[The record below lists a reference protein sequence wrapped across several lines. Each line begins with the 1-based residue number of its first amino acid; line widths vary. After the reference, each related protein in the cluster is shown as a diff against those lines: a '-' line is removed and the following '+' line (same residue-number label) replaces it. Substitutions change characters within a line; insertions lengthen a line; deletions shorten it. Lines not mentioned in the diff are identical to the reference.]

1 MLRQE
6 LDYVILSKSDIMI
19 TYSKDG
25 ETSNN
30 FHLND
35 VSYSERYGKDYIVGY
50 CAEYEKELTFKVEKI
65 KYIELEW
72 FELFGKSVNF
82 MRGLHLLAIRGDN
95 HVAFELRQYKEADW
109 SIRLCETL
117 CHDDEVLATHFI
129 PYYDEDTKE
138 KWTRIDNSDK
148 MLHDAI
154 YTFAYKVSNDE
165 ELKEDDEVYHISLR
179 NSVKHNGIYYACAFI
194 RSRTTIGELRIPTN
208 VEFIAYNRC
217 RYYTD
222 NDQSKHWELA
232 KNLGLI

>member
-82 MRGLHLLAIRGDN
+82 MSGLHLLAIRGDN
-95 HVAFELRQYKEADW
+95 HVAFELRQYKGADW
-109 SIRLCETL
+109 SIRLCEAL
-117 CHDDEVLATHFI
+117 CHNDEVLATHFI

-138 KWTRIDNSDK
+138 KWTLIDNSEK
-148 MLHDAI
+148 VLHDAI

-165 ELKEDDEVYHISLR
+165 ELKDYDEVYGISLR
-179 NSVKHNGIYYACAFI
+179 NSVKHNGISYACAFI
-194 RSRTTIGELRIPTN
+194 RSKTTIGELRIPTN
-208 VEFIAYNRC
+208 VELIAFNYC

-232 KNLGLI
+232 KKLGLI